1 MANFKFLETE
11 YQLKKLKPKYNN
23 FWYAGKLKGY
33 WCLISVNFYEKK
45 CSITIGAHKEDT
57 HKSLIE
63 ILKDEPNLKK
73 AKITTEDATVTISY
87 KIPFFT
93 SSNRK
98 KFDEII
104 ETVISNLKRNDFST
118 GGFLDGTNDSTLS
131 IVEVGQKYFYLTDS
145 EYKKKSE
152 DLELKREEI
161 KVTDKEV
168 EEHILEEAKKNA
180 RIEEVSKKSKKGH
193 ILNIDF
199 EGFTKNEKEELVA
212 FAGGKGEGYDLKLGS
227 NTFIP
232 GFEDQLI
239 GTKKDEEKEI
249 NVKFPKEYH
258 AKELAGKDAIFKV
271 KINTVKEEIVPK
283 IDEELAKDLGY
294 ETLEELQKETKEN
307 LELEKETKQ
316 KRELEV
322 QAGDKV
328 LESSK
333 VEVSHEEIH
342 HTFHQMMEGFAR
354 QGISMEMFAQMLGK
368 TPEEL
373 HDEYEKEIE
382 KNTKLQYI
390 LVEIANKE
398 KLVVEDKEIDA
409 ELERKSAEFSDKPS
423 VEQLR
428 KYEPL
433 VREVTRN
440 IQVKKA
446 MEFILANAKYTK

>member
-1 MANFKFLETE
+1 MYKIVKSENENELKLELTVTAEDFKAAVKKIYNENKRHFKLHGFRAGKVPFEYVIKYYGVEVFYEDASREVIINDLEKFMDDE
-11 YQLKKLKPKYNN
+11 KSKNVLPLEPRVDVKEVDYEKGLKAEVIYQLEPKVEL
-23 FWYAGKLKGY
+23 GKYKG
-33 WCLISVNFYEKK
+33 I
-45 CSITIGAHKEDT
+45 
-57 HKSLIE
+57 
-63 ILKDEPNLKK
+63 
-73 AKITTEDATVTISY
+73 
-87 KIPFFT
+87 
-93 SSNRK
+93 
-98 KFDEII
+98 
-104 ETVISNLKRNDFST
+104 
-118 GGFLDGTNDSTLS
+118 
-131 IVEVGQKYFYLTDS
+131 
-145 EYKKKSE
+145 
-152 DLELKREEI
+152 ELKREEI

-180 RIEEVSKKSKKGH
+180 RIEEVSKKSKNGH

-212 FAGGKGEGYDLKLGS
+212 FPGGKGEGYDLKLGS

-232 GFEDQLI
+232 GFEEQLV

-249 NVKFPKEYH
+249 SVKFPEEYH

-271 KINTVKEEIVPK
+271 KVNTVKEEIVPK

-398 KLVVEDKEIDA
+398 KLAVEDKEIDA

-446 MEFILANAKYTK
+446 MEFILANAKYKK

>member
-1 MANFKFLETE
+1 MYKIVKSENENELKLELTVTAEDFKAAIKKIYNENKRHFKLHGFRAGKVPFEYVIKYYGVEVFYEDASREVIINDLEKFMDDE
-11 YQLKKLKPKYNN
+11 KSKNVLPLEPRVDVKEVDYEKGLKVEVIYQLEPKVEL
-23 FWYAGKLKGY
+23 GKYKG
-33 WCLISVNFYEKK
+33 I
-45 CSITIGAHKEDT
+45 
-57 HKSLIE
+57 
-63 ILKDEPNLKK
+63 
-73 AKITTEDATVTISY
+73 
-87 KIPFFT
+87 
-93 SSNRK
+93 
-98 KFDEII
+98 
-104 ETVISNLKRNDFST
+104 
-118 GGFLDGTNDSTLS
+118 
-131 IVEVGQKYFYLTDS
+131 
-145 EYKKKSE
+145 
-152 DLELKREEI
+152 ELKREEI

-249 NVKFPKEYH
+249 NVKFPEEYH

-398 KLVVEDKEIDA
+398 KLAVEDKEIDA

-428 KYEPL
+428 KYETL
-433 VREVTRN
+433 VREVTIN
-440 IQVKKA
+440 IKVKKA

>member
-1 MANFKFLETE
+1 MYKIVKSENENELKLELTVTAEDFKAAVKKIYNENKRHFKLHGFRAGKVPFEYVIKYYGVEVFYEDASREVIINDLEKFMDDE
-11 YQLKKLKPKYNN
+11 KSKNVLPLEPRVDVKEVDYEKGLKAEVIYQLEPKVEL
-23 FWYAGKLKGY
+23 GKYKG
-33 WCLISVNFYEKK
+33 I
-45 CSITIGAHKEDT
+45 
-57 HKSLIE
+57 
-63 ILKDEPNLKK
+63 
-73 AKITTEDATVTISY
+73 
-87 KIPFFT
+87 
-93 SSNRK
+93 
-98 KFDEII
+98 
-104 ETVISNLKRNDFST
+104 
-118 GGFLDGTNDSTLS
+118 
-131 IVEVGQKYFYLTDS
+131 
-145 EYKKKSE
+145 
-152 DLELKREEI
+152 ELKREEI

-249 NVKFPKEYH
+249 NVKFPEEYH
-258 AKELAGKDAIFKV
+258 AKELAGKEAIFKV
-271 KINTVKEEIVPK
+271 KVNSVKEEIVPK
-283 IDEELAKDLGY
+283 IDDELAKDLGY

-398 KLVVEDKEIDA
+398 KLAVEDKEIDA

-446 MEFILANAKYTK
+446 MEFILANAKYKK

>member
-1 MANFKFLETE
+1 MYKIVKSENENELKLELTVTAEDFKAAVKKIYNENKRHFKLHGFRAGKVPFEYVIKYYGVEVFYEDASREVIINDLEKFMDDE
-11 YQLKKLKPKYNN
+11 KSKNVLPLEPRVDVKEVDYEKGLKAEVIYQLEPKVEL
-23 FWYAGKLKGY
+23 GKYKG
-33 WCLISVNFYEKK
+33 I
-45 CSITIGAHKEDT
+45 
-57 HKSLIE
+57 
-63 ILKDEPNLKK
+63 
-73 AKITTEDATVTISY
+73 
-87 KIPFFT
+87 
-93 SSNRK
+93 
-98 KFDEII
+98 
-104 ETVISNLKRNDFST
+104 
-118 GGFLDGTNDSTLS
+118 
-131 IVEVGQKYFYLTDS
+131 
-145 EYKKKSE
+145 
-152 DLELKREEI
+152 ELKREEI

-168 EEHILEEAKKNA
+168 EEYILEEAKKNA

-249 NVKFPKEYH
+249 NVKFPEEYH

-398 KLVVEDKEIDA
+398 KLAVEDKEIDA

>member
-1 MANFKFLETE
+1 MYKIVKSENENELKLELTVTAEDFKAAVKKIYNENKRHFKLHGFRAGKVPFEYVIKYYGVEVFYEDASREVIINDLEKFMDDE
-11 YQLKKLKPKYNN
+11 KSKNVLPLEPRVDVKEVDYEKGLKAEVIYQLEPKVEL
-23 FWYAGKLKGY
+23 GKYKG
-33 WCLISVNFYEKK
+33 I
-45 CSITIGAHKEDT
+45 
-57 HKSLIE
+57 
-63 ILKDEPNLKK
+63 
-73 AKITTEDATVTISY
+73 
-87 KIPFFT
+87 
-93 SSNRK
+93 
-98 KFDEII
+98 
-104 ETVISNLKRNDFST
+104 
-118 GGFLDGTNDSTLS
+118 
-131 IVEVGQKYFYLTDS
+131 
-145 EYKKKSE
+145 
-152 DLELKREEI
+152 ELKREEI

-199 EGFTKNEKEELVA
+199 EGFTKNEREELVA

-249 NVKFPKEYH
+249 NVKFPEEYH

-398 KLVVEDKEIDA
+398 KLAVEDKEIDA

-446 MEFILANAKYTK
+446 MEFILTNAKYTK

>member
-1 MANFKFLETE
+1 MYKIVKSEKENELKLDLTVTAEEFKAAVKKIYNENKRHFKLHGFRAGKVPFEYVIKYYGVEVFYEDASREVIVNELEKFMDDE
-11 YQLKKLKPKYNN
+11 KSKNILPLEPKVDVKEVDYEKGLKAEVVYQLEPKVEL
-23 FWYAGKLKGY
+23 GKYKG
-33 WCLISVNFYEKK
+33 I
-45 CSITIGAHKEDT
+45 
-57 HKSLIE
+57 
-63 ILKDEPNLKK
+63 
-73 AKITTEDATVTISY
+73 
-87 KIPFFT
+87 
-93 SSNRK
+93 
-98 KFDEII
+98 
-104 ETVISNLKRNDFST
+104 
-118 GGFLDGTNDSTLS
+118 
-131 IVEVGQKYFYLTDS
+131 
-145 EYKKKSE
+145 
-152 DLELKREEI
+152 ELKREEI

-168 EEHILEEAKKNA
+168 EEHILSEAKKNA
-180 RIEEVSKKSKKGH
+180 RIEEVSKKSKNGH
-193 ILNIDF
+193 IVNIDF

-212 FAGGKGEGYDLKLGS
+212 FPGGKGEGYDLKLGS

-232 GFEDQLI
+232 GFEEQLV

-249 NVKFPKEYH
+249 SVKFPEEYH

-322 QAGDKV
+322 QAGNKV

-398 KLVVEDKEIDA
+398 KLAVEDKEIDA

-446 MEFILANAKYTK
+446 MEFILANAKYKK

>member
-1 MANFKFLETE
+1 MYKIVKSENENELKLELTVTAEDFKAAVKKIYNENKRHFKLHGFRAGKVPFEYVIKYYVVEVFYEDASREVIINDLEKFMDDE
-11 YQLKKLKPKYNN
+11 KSKNVLPLEPRVDVKEVDYEKGLKAEVIYQLEPKVEL
-23 FWYAGKLKGY
+23 GKYKG
-33 WCLISVNFYEKK
+33 I
-45 CSITIGAHKEDT
+45 
-57 HKSLIE
+57 
-63 ILKDEPNLKK
+63 
-73 AKITTEDATVTISY
+73 
-87 KIPFFT
+87 
-93 SSNRK
+93 
-98 KFDEII
+98 
-104 ETVISNLKRNDFST
+104 
-118 GGFLDGTNDSTLS
+118 
-131 IVEVGQKYFYLTDS
+131 
-145 EYKKKSE
+145 
-152 DLELKREEI
+152 ELKREEI

-249 NVKFPKEYH
+249 NVKFPEEYH

-398 KLVVEDKEIDA
+398 KLAVEDKEIDA

-446 MEFILANAKYTK
+446 MEFILTNAKYTK

>member
-1 MANFKFLETE
+1 MYKIVKSENENELKLELTVTAEDFKAAVKKIYNENKRHFKLHGFRAGKVPFEYVIKYYGVEVFYEDASREVIINDLEKFMDDE
-11 YQLKKLKPKYNN
+11 KSKNVLPLEPRVDVKEVDYEKGLKAEVIYQLEPKVEL
-23 FWYAGKLKGY
+23 GKYKG
-33 WCLISVNFYEKK
+33 I
-45 CSITIGAHKEDT
+45 
-57 HKSLIE
+57 
-63 ILKDEPNLKK
+63 
-73 AKITTEDATVTISY
+73 
-87 KIPFFT
+87 
-93 SSNRK
+93 
-98 KFDEII
+98 
-104 ETVISNLKRNDFST
+104 
-118 GGFLDGTNDSTLS
+118 
-131 IVEVGQKYFYLTDS
+131 
-145 EYKKKSE
+145 
-152 DLELKREEI
+152 ELKREEI

-180 RIEEVSKKSKKGH
+180 RIEEVSKKSKNGH

-212 FAGGKGEGYDLKLGS
+212 FPGGKGEGYDLKLGS

-249 NVKFPKEYH
+249 SVKFPEEYH

-354 QGISMEMFAQMLGK
+354 QGISMKMFAQMLGK

-398 KLVVEDKEIDA
+398 KLDVEDKEIDA
-409 ELERKSAEFSDKPS
+409 ELERKSAEFADKPS

>member
-1 MANFKFLETE
+1 MYKIVKSENENELKLELTVTAEDFKAAVKKIYNENKRHFKLHGFRAGKVPFEYVIKYYGVEVFYEDASREVIINDLEKFMDDE
-11 YQLKKLKPKYNN
+11 KSKNVLPLEPRVDVKEVDYEKGLKAEVIYQLEPKVEL
-23 FWYAGKLKGY
+23 GKYKG
-33 WCLISVNFYEKK
+33 I
-45 CSITIGAHKEDT
+45 
-57 HKSLIE
+57 
-63 ILKDEPNLKK
+63 
-73 AKITTEDATVTISY
+73 
-87 KIPFFT
+87 
-93 SSNRK
+93 
-98 KFDEII
+98 
-104 ETVISNLKRNDFST
+104 
-118 GGFLDGTNDSTLS
+118 
-131 IVEVGQKYFYLTDS
+131 
-145 EYKKKSE
+145 
-152 DLELKREEI
+152 ELKREEI

-249 NVKFPKEYH
+249 NVKFPEEYH

-322 QAGDKV
+322 QACDKV

-398 KLVVEDKEIDA
+398 KLAVEDKEIDA

>member
-1 MANFKFLETE
+1 MYKIVKSENENELKLELTVTAEDFKAAVKKIYNENKRHFKLHGFRAGKVPFEYVIKYYGVEVFYEDASREVIINDLEKFMDDE
-11 YQLKKLKPKYNN
+11 KSKNVLPLEPRVDVKEVDYEKGLKAEVIYQLEPKVEL
-23 FWYAGKLKGY
+23 GKYKG
-33 WCLISVNFYEKK
+33 I
-45 CSITIGAHKEDT
+45 
-57 HKSLIE
+57 
-63 ILKDEPNLKK
+63 
-73 AKITTEDATVTISY
+73 
-87 KIPFFT
+87 
-93 SSNRK
+93 
-98 KFDEII
+98 
-104 ETVISNLKRNDFST
+104 
-118 GGFLDGTNDSTLS
+118 
-131 IVEVGQKYFYLTDS
+131 
-145 EYKKKSE
+145 
-152 DLELKREEI
+152 ELKREEI

-249 NVKFPKEYH
+249 SVKFPEEYH

-271 KINTVKEEIVPK
+271 KVNTVKEEIVPK

-354 QGISMEMFAQMLGK
+354 QGISMKMFAQMLGK

-398 KLVVEDKEIDA
+398 KLDVEDKEIDA
-409 ELERKSAEFSDKPS
+409 ELERKSAEFADKPS

>member
-1 MANFKFLETE
+1 MYKIVKSENENELKLELTVTAEDFKAAVKKIYNENKRHFKLHGFRAGKVPFEYVIKYYGVEVFYEDASREVIINDLEKFMDDE
-11 YQLKKLKPKYNN
+11 KSKNVLPLEPRVDVKEVDYEKGLKAEVIYQLEPKVEL
-23 FWYAGKLKGY
+23 GKYKG
-33 WCLISVNFYEKK
+33 I
-45 CSITIGAHKEDT
+45 
-57 HKSLIE
+57 
-63 ILKDEPNLKK
+63 
-73 AKITTEDATVTISY
+73 
-87 KIPFFT
+87 
-93 SSNRK
+93 
-98 KFDEII
+98 
-104 ETVISNLKRNDFST
+104 
-118 GGFLDGTNDSTLS
+118 
-131 IVEVGQKYFYLTDS
+131 
-145 EYKKKSE
+145 
-152 DLELKREEI
+152 ELKREEI

-249 NVKFPKEYH
+249 NVKFPEEYH

-390 LVEIANKE
+390 LVDIANKE
-398 KLVVEDKEIDA
+398 KLAVEDKEIDA

-446 MEFILANAKYTK
+446 MEFILTNAKYTK

>member
-1 MANFKFLETE
+1 MYKIVKSEKENELKLDLTVTAEEFKAAVKKIYNENKRHFKLHGFRAGKVPFEYVIKYYGVEVFYEDASREVIVNELEKFMDDE
-11 YQLKKLKPKYNN
+11 KSKNILPLEPKVDVKEVDYEKGLKAEVVYQLEPKVEL
-23 FWYAGKLKGY
+23 GKYKG
-33 WCLISVNFYEKK
+33 I
-45 CSITIGAHKEDT
+45 
-57 HKSLIE
+57 
-63 ILKDEPNLKK
+63 
-73 AKITTEDATVTISY
+73 
-87 KIPFFT
+87 
-93 SSNRK
+93 
-98 KFDEII
+98 
-104 ETVISNLKRNDFST
+104 
-118 GGFLDGTNDSTLS
+118 
-131 IVEVGQKYFYLTDS
+131 
-145 EYKKKSE
+145 
-152 DLELKREEI
+152 ELKREEI

-168 EEHILEEAKKNA
+168 EEHILSEAKKNA
-180 RIEEVSKKSKKGH
+180 RIEEVSKKSKNGH
-193 ILNIDF
+193 IVNIDF

-212 FAGGKGEGYDLKLGS
+212 FPGGKGEGYDLKLGS

-232 GFEDQLI
+232 GFEEQLV

-249 NVKFPKEYH
+249 SVKFPEEYH

-271 KINTVKEEIVPK
+271 KVNTVKEEIVPK

-398 KLVVEDKEIDA
+398 KLAVEDKEIDA

-446 MEFILANAKYTK
+446 MEFILTNAKYTK

>member
-1 MANFKFLETE
+1 MYKIVKSENENELKLELTVTAEDFKAAVKKIYNENKRHFKLHGFRAGKVPFEYVIKYYGVEVFYEDASREVIINDLEKFMDDE
-11 YQLKKLKPKYNN
+11 KSKNVLPLEPRVDVKEVDYEKGLKAEVIYQLEPKVEL
-23 FWYAGKLKGY
+23 GKYKG
-33 WCLISVNFYEKK
+33 I
-45 CSITIGAHKEDT
+45 
-57 HKSLIE
+57 
-63 ILKDEPNLKK
+63 
-73 AKITTEDATVTISY
+73 
-87 KIPFFT
+87 
-93 SSNRK
+93 
-98 KFDEII
+98 
-104 ETVISNLKRNDFST
+104 
-118 GGFLDGTNDSTLS
+118 
-131 IVEVGQKYFYLTDS
+131 
-145 EYKKKSE
+145 
-152 DLELKREEI
+152 ELKREEI

-232 GFEDQLI
+232 GFEEQLV

-249 NVKFPKEYH
+249 SVKFPEEYH

-271 KINTVKEEIVPK
+271 KVNTVKEEIVPK

-294 ETLEELQKETKEN
+294 ETLEELQKETKQN

-322 QAGDKV
+322 QAGNKV

-373 HDEYEKEIE
+373 HNEYEKEIE

-398 KLVVEDKEIDA
+398 KLAVEDKEIDA

-446 MEFILANAKYTK
+446 MEFILANAKYKK

>member
-1 MANFKFLETE
+1 MYKIVKSENENELKLELTVTAEDFKAAVKKIYNENKRHFKLHGFRAGKVPFEYVIKYYGVEVFYEDASREVIINDLEKFMDDE
-11 YQLKKLKPKYNN
+11 KSKNVLPLEPRVDVKEVDYEKGLKAEVIYQLEPKVEL
-23 FWYAGKLKGY
+23 GKYKG
-33 WCLISVNFYEKK
+33 I
-45 CSITIGAHKEDT
+45 
-57 HKSLIE
+57 
-63 ILKDEPNLKK
+63 
-73 AKITTEDATVTISY
+73 
-87 KIPFFT
+87 
-93 SSNRK
+93 
-98 KFDEII
+98 
-104 ETVISNLKRNDFST
+104 
-118 GGFLDGTNDSTLS
+118 
-131 IVEVGQKYFYLTDS
+131 
-145 EYKKKSE
+145 
-152 DLELKREEI
+152 ELKREEI

-249 NVKFPKEYH
+249 NVKFPEEYH

-342 HTFHQMMEGFAR
+342 HTFHQMIEGFAR

-398 KLVVEDKEIDA
+398 KLAVEDKEIDA

>member
-1 MANFKFLETE
+1 MYKILKSENENELKLELNVTTEEFKTAV
-11 YQLKKLKPKYNN
+11 KKIYNEN
-23 FWYAGKLKGY
+23 KRHFKLHGFRAGKVPFEYVIKYYG
-33 WCLISVNFYEKK
+33 VEVFYEDASREVIVNELEKFMENEK
-45 CSITIGAHKEDT
+45 PNN
-57 HKSLIE
+57 
-63 ILKDEPNLKK
+63 ILPLEPKVELGK
-73 AKITTEDATVTISY
+73 Y
-87 KIPFFT
+87 KGI
-93 SSNRK
+93 
-98 KFDEII
+98 
-104 ETVISNLKRNDFST
+104 
-118 GGFLDGTNDSTLS
+118 
-131 IVEVGQKYFYLTDS
+131 
-145 EYKKKSE
+145 
-152 DLELKREEI
+152 ELKREEI

-212 FAGGKGEGYDLKLGS
+212 FPGGKGEGYDLKLGS

-232 GFEDQLI
+232 GFEDQLV

-249 NVKFPKEYH
+249 SVKFPEEYH

-271 KINTVKEEIVPK
+271 KVNTVKEEIVPK

-382 KNTKLQYI
+382 KNTKVQYI

-398 KLVVEDKEIDA
+398 KLDVEDKEIDA
-409 ELERKSAEFSDKPS
+409 ELERKSAEFADKPS

>member
-1 MANFKFLETE
+1 M
-11 YQLKKLKPKYNN
+11 
-23 FWYAGKLKGY
+23 
-33 WCLISVNFYEKK
+33 
-45 CSITIGAHKEDT
+45 
-57 HKSLIE
+57 
-63 ILKDEPNLKK
+63 
-73 AKITTEDATVTISY
+73 Y
-87 KIPFFT
+87 KI
-93 SSNRK
+93 
-98 KFDEII
+98 
-104 ETVISNLKRNDFST
+104 V
-118 GGFLDGTNDSTLS
+118 
-131 IVEVGQKYFYLTDS
+131 
-145 EYKKKSE
+145 KSE
-152 DLELKREEI
+152 DENELKLELTVTAEDFKAAVKKIYNENKRHFKLHGFRAGKVPFEYVIKYYGVEVFYEDASREVIINDLEKFMNDEKSKNVLPLEPRVDVKEVDYEKGLKAEVIYQLEPKVELGKYKGIELKREEI

-249 NVKFPKEYH
+249 NVKFPEEYH

-398 KLVVEDKEIDA
+398 KLAVEDKEIDA

-446 MEFILANAKYTK
+446 MEFILTNAKYTK

>member
-1 MANFKFLETE
+1 MYKIVKSEKENELKLDLTVTAEEFKAAVKKIYNENKRHFKLHGFRAGKVPFEYVIKYYGVEVFYEDASREVIVNELEKFMDDE
-11 YQLKKLKPKYNN
+11 KSKNILPLEPKVDVKEVDYEKGLKAEVVYQLEPKVEL
-23 FWYAGKLKGY
+23 GKYKG
-33 WCLISVNFYEKK
+33 I
-45 CSITIGAHKEDT
+45 
-57 HKSLIE
+57 
-63 ILKDEPNLKK
+63 
-73 AKITTEDATVTISY
+73 
-87 KIPFFT
+87 
-93 SSNRK
+93 
-98 KFDEII
+98 
-104 ETVISNLKRNDFST
+104 
-118 GGFLDGTNDSTLS
+118 
-131 IVEVGQKYFYLTDS
+131 
-145 EYKKKSE
+145 
-152 DLELKREEI
+152 ELKREEI

-168 EEHILEEAKKNA
+168 EEHILSEAKKNA
-180 RIEEVSKKSKKGH
+180 RIEEVSKKSKNGH
-193 ILNIDF
+193 IVNIDF

-212 FAGGKGEGYDLKLGS
+212 FPGGKGEGYDLKLGS

-232 GFEDQLI
+232 GFEEQLV

-249 NVKFPKEYH
+249 SVKFPEEYH

-271 KINTVKEEIVPK
+271 KVNTVKEEIVPK

-354 QGISMEMFAQMLGK
+354 QGISMKMFAQMLGK

-398 KLVVEDKEIDA
+398 KLDVEDKEIDA
-409 ELERKSAEFSDKPS
+409 ELERKSAEFADKPS

>member
-1 MANFKFLETE
+1 MYKIVKSENENELKLELTVTAEDFKAAVKKIYNENKRHFKLHGFRAGKVPFEYVIKYYGVEVFYEDASREVIINDLEKFMDDE
-11 YQLKKLKPKYNN
+11 KSKNVLPLEPRVDVKEVDYEKGLKAEVIYQLEPKVEL
-23 FWYAGKLKGY
+23 GKYKG
-33 WCLISVNFYEKK
+33 I
-45 CSITIGAHKEDT
+45 
-57 HKSLIE
+57 
-63 ILKDEPNLKK
+63 
-73 AKITTEDATVTISY
+73 
-87 KIPFFT
+87 
-93 SSNRK
+93 
-98 KFDEII
+98 
-104 ETVISNLKRNDFST
+104 
-118 GGFLDGTNDSTLS
+118 
-131 IVEVGQKYFYLTDS
+131 
-145 EYKKKSE
+145 
-152 DLELKREEI
+152 ELKREEI

-180 RIEEVSKKSKKGH
+180 RIEEVSKKSKNGH

-212 FAGGKGEGYDLKLGS
+212 FPGGKGEGYDLKLGS

-232 GFEDQLI
+232 GFEEQLV

-249 NVKFPKEYH
+249 SVKFPEEYH

-271 KINTVKEEIVPK
+271 KVNTVKEEIVPK

-354 QGISMEMFAQMLGK
+354 QGISMKMFAQMLGK

-398 KLVVEDKEIDA
+398 KLDVEDKEIDA
-409 ELERKSAEFSDKPS
+409 ELERKSAEFADKPS

>member
-1 MANFKFLETE
+1 MYKIVKSENENELKLELTVTAEDFKAAVKKIYNENKRHFKLHGFRAGKVPFEYVIKYYGVEVFYEDASREVIINDLEKFMDDE
-11 YQLKKLKPKYNN
+11 KSKNVLPLEPRVDVKEVDYEKGLKAEVIYQLEPKVEL
-23 FWYAGKLKGY
+23 GKYKG
-33 WCLISVNFYEKK
+33 I
-45 CSITIGAHKEDT
+45 
-57 HKSLIE
+57 
-63 ILKDEPNLKK
+63 
-73 AKITTEDATVTISY
+73 
-87 KIPFFT
+87 
-93 SSNRK
+93 
-98 KFDEII
+98 
-104 ETVISNLKRNDFST
+104 
-118 GGFLDGTNDSTLS
+118 
-131 IVEVGQKYFYLTDS
+131 
-145 EYKKKSE
+145 
-152 DLELKREEI
+152 ELKREEI

-398 KLVVEDKEIDA
+398 KLAVEDKEIDA

>member
-1 MANFKFLETE
+1 MYKIVKSENENELKLELTVTAEDFKAAVKKIYNENKRHFKLHGFRAGKVPFEYVIKYYGVEVFYEDASREVIINDLEKFMDDE
-11 YQLKKLKPKYNN
+11 KSKNVLPLEPRVDVKEVDYEKGLKAEVIYQLEPKVEL
-23 FWYAGKLKGY
+23 GKYKG
-33 WCLISVNFYEKK
+33 I
-45 CSITIGAHKEDT
+45 
-57 HKSLIE
+57 
-63 ILKDEPNLKK
+63 
-73 AKITTEDATVTISY
+73 
-87 KIPFFT
+87 
-93 SSNRK
+93 
-98 KFDEII
+98 
-104 ETVISNLKRNDFST
+104 
-118 GGFLDGTNDSTLS
+118 
-131 IVEVGQKYFYLTDS
+131 
-145 EYKKKSE
+145 
-152 DLELKREEI
+152 ELKREEI

-212 FAGGKGEGYDLKLGS
+212 FAGGKDLGYDLKLGS

-249 NVKFPKEYH
+249 NVKFPEEYH

-294 ETLEELQKETKEN
+294 ETLEELQKETKQN

-322 QAGDKV
+322 QAGNKV

-398 KLVVEDKEIDA
+398 KLAVEDKEIDA

-446 MEFILANAKYTK
+446 MEFILTNAKYTK

>member
-1 MANFKFLETE
+1 MYKIVKSENENELKLELTVTAEDFKAAVKKIYNENKRHFKSHGFRAGKVPFEYVIKYYGVEVFYEDASREVIINDLEKFMDDE
-11 YQLKKLKPKYNN
+11 KSKNVLPLEPRVDVKEVDYEKGLKAEVIYQLEPKVEL
-23 FWYAGKLKGY
+23 GKYKG
-33 WCLISVNFYEKK
+33 I
-45 CSITIGAHKEDT
+45 
-57 HKSLIE
+57 
-63 ILKDEPNLKK
+63 
-73 AKITTEDATVTISY
+73 
-87 KIPFFT
+87 
-93 SSNRK
+93 
-98 KFDEII
+98 
-104 ETVISNLKRNDFST
+104 
-118 GGFLDGTNDSTLS
+118 
-131 IVEVGQKYFYLTDS
+131 
-145 EYKKKSE
+145 
-152 DLELKREEI
+152 ELKREEI

-249 NVKFPKEYH
+249 NVKFPEEYH

-382 KNTKLQYI
+382 KKTKLQYI

-398 KLVVEDKEIDA
+398 KLAVEDKEIDA

-446 MEFILANAKYTK
+446 MEFILTNAKYTK

>member
-1 MANFKFLETE
+1 M
-11 YQLKKLKPKYNN
+11 
-23 FWYAGKLKGY
+23 
-33 WCLISVNFYEKK
+33 
-45 CSITIGAHKEDT
+45 
-57 HKSLIE
+57 
-63 ILKDEPNLKK
+63 
-73 AKITTEDATVTISY
+73 Y
-87 KIPFFT
+87 KI
-93 SSNRK
+93 
-98 KFDEII
+98 
-104 ETVISNLKRNDFST
+104 V
-118 GGFLDGTNDSTLS
+118 
-131 IVEVGQKYFYLTDS
+131 
-145 EYKKKSE
+145 KSE
-152 DLELKREEI
+152 DENELKLELTVTAEDFKAAVKKIYNENKRHFKLHGFRAGKVPFEYVIKYYGVEVFYEDASREVIINDLEKFMDDEKSKNVLPLEPRVDVKEVDYEKGLKAEVIYQLEPKVELGKYKGIELKIEEI

-249 NVKFPKEYH
+249 NVKFPEEYH

-398 KLVVEDKEIDA
+398 KLAVEDKEIDA

>member
-1 MANFKFLETE
+1 MYKIVKSENENELKLELTVTAEDFKAAVKKIYNENKSHFKLHGFRAGKVPFEYVIKYYGVEVFYEDASREVIINDLEKFMDDE
-11 YQLKKLKPKYNN
+11 KSKNVLPLEPRVDVKEVDYEKGLKAEVIYQLEPKVEL
-23 FWYAGKLKGY
+23 GKYKG
-33 WCLISVNFYEKK
+33 I
-45 CSITIGAHKEDT
+45 
-57 HKSLIE
+57 
-63 ILKDEPNLKK
+63 
-73 AKITTEDATVTISY
+73 
-87 KIPFFT
+87 
-93 SSNRK
+93 
-98 KFDEII
+98 
-104 ETVISNLKRNDFST
+104 
-118 GGFLDGTNDSTLS
+118 
-131 IVEVGQKYFYLTDS
+131 
-145 EYKKKSE
+145 
-152 DLELKREEI
+152 ELKREEI

-199 EGFTKNEKEELVA
+199 EGFTKNEREELVA

-249 NVKFPKEYH
+249 NVKFPEEYH

-398 KLVVEDKEIDA
+398 KLAVEDKEIDA

>member
-1 MANFKFLETE
+1 MYKIVKSENENELKLELTVTAEDFKAAVKKIYNENKRHFKLHGFRAGKVPFEYVIKYYGVEVFYEDASREVIINDLEKFMDDE
-11 YQLKKLKPKYNN
+11 KSKNVLPLEPRVDVKEVDYEKGLKAEVIYQLEPKVEL
-23 FWYAGKLKGY
+23 GKYKG
-33 WCLISVNFYEKK
+33 I
-45 CSITIGAHKEDT
+45 
-57 HKSLIE
+57 
-63 ILKDEPNLKK
+63 
-73 AKITTEDATVTISY
+73 
-87 KIPFFT
+87 
-93 SSNRK
+93 
-98 KFDEII
+98 
-104 ETVISNLKRNDFST
+104 
-118 GGFLDGTNDSTLS
+118 
-131 IVEVGQKYFYLTDS
+131 
-145 EYKKKSE
+145 
-152 DLELKREEI
+152 ELKREEI

-249 NVKFPKEYH
+249 NVKFPEEYH

-398 KLVVEDKEIDA
+398 KLAVEDKEIDA

-423 VEQLR
+423 VKQLR

-446 MEFILANAKYTK
+446 MEFILTNAKYTK

>member
-1 MANFKFLETE
+1 MYKIVKSENENELKLELTVTAEDFKAAVKKIYNENKRHFKLHGFRAGKVPFEYVIKYYGVEVFYEDASREVIINDLEKFMDDE
-11 YQLKKLKPKYNN
+11 KSKNVLPLEPRVDVKEVDYEKGLKAEVIYQLEPKVEL
-23 FWYAGKLKGY
+23 GKYKG
-33 WCLISVNFYEKK
+33 I
-45 CSITIGAHKEDT
+45 
-57 HKSLIE
+57 
-63 ILKDEPNLKK
+63 
-73 AKITTEDATVTISY
+73 
-87 KIPFFT
+87 
-93 SSNRK
+93 
-98 KFDEII
+98 
-104 ETVISNLKRNDFST
+104 
-118 GGFLDGTNDSTLS
+118 
-131 IVEVGQKYFYLTDS
+131 
-145 EYKKKSE
+145 
-152 DLELKREEI
+152 ELKREEI

-168 EEHILEEAKKNA
+168 EEHVLEEAKKNA

-249 NVKFPKEYH
+249 NVKFPEEYH

-342 HTFHQMMEGFAR
+342 HTFHQMIEGFAR

-398 KLVVEDKEIDA
+398 KLAVEDKEIDA

>member
-1 MANFKFLETE
+1 MYKIVKSENENELKLELTVTAEDFKAAVKKIYNENKRHFKLHGFRAGKVPFEYVIKYYGVEVFYEDASREVIINDLEKFMDDE
-11 YQLKKLKPKYNN
+11 KSKNVLPLEPRVDVKEVDYEKGLKAEVIYQLEPKVEL
-23 FWYAGKLKGY
+23 GKYKG
-33 WCLISVNFYEKK
+33 I
-45 CSITIGAHKEDT
+45 
-57 HKSLIE
+57 
-63 ILKDEPNLKK
+63 
-73 AKITTEDATVTISY
+73 
-87 KIPFFT
+87 
-93 SSNRK
+93 
-98 KFDEII
+98 
-104 ETVISNLKRNDFST
+104 
-118 GGFLDGTNDSTLS
+118 
-131 IVEVGQKYFYLTDS
+131 
-145 EYKKKSE
+145 
-152 DLELKREEI
+152 ELKREEI

-180 RIEEVSKKSKKGH
+180 RIEEVSKKSKNGH

-249 NVKFPKEYH
+249 NVKFPEEYH

-322 QAGDKV
+322 QAGNKV

-398 KLVVEDKEIDA
+398 KLAVEDKEIDA

>member
-1 MANFKFLETE
+1 MYKIVKSENENELKLELTVTAEDFKAAVKKIYNENKRHFKLHGFRAGKVPFEYVIKYYGVEVFYEDASREVIINDLEKFMDDE
-11 YQLKKLKPKYNN
+11 KSKNVLPLEPRVDVKEVDYEKGLKAEVIYQLEPKVEL
-23 FWYAGKLKGY
+23 GKYKG
-33 WCLISVNFYEKK
+33 I
-45 CSITIGAHKEDT
+45 
-57 HKSLIE
+57 
-63 ILKDEPNLKK
+63 
-73 AKITTEDATVTISY
+73 
-87 KIPFFT
+87 
-93 SSNRK
+93 
-98 KFDEII
+98 
-104 ETVISNLKRNDFST
+104 
-118 GGFLDGTNDSTLS
+118 
-131 IVEVGQKYFYLTDS
+131 
-145 EYKKKSE
+145 
-152 DLELKREEI
+152 ELKREEI

-180 RIEEVSKKSKKGH
+180 RIEEVSKKSKNGH

-212 FAGGKGEGYDLKLGS
+212 FAGGKGDGYDLKLGS

-249 NVKFPKEYH
+249 NVKFPEEYH

-342 HTFHQMMEGFAR
+342 HIFHQMMEGFAR

-398 KLVVEDKEIDA
+398 KLAVEDKEIDT

>member
-1 MANFKFLETE
+1 MYKIVKSENENELKLELTVTAEDFKAAVKKIYNENKRHFKLHGFRAGKVPFEYVIKYYGVEVFYEDASREVIVNELEKFIE
-11 YQLKKLKPKYNN
+11 NEKPNNILPLEPKVDVKEVDYEKGLKAEVVYQLEPKVEL
-23 FWYAGKLKGY
+23 GKYKG
-33 WCLISVNFYEKK
+33 I
-45 CSITIGAHKEDT
+45 
-57 HKSLIE
+57 
-63 ILKDEPNLKK
+63 
-73 AKITTEDATVTISY
+73 
-87 KIPFFT
+87 
-93 SSNRK
+93 
-98 KFDEII
+98 
-104 ETVISNLKRNDFST
+104 
-118 GGFLDGTNDSTLS
+118 
-131 IVEVGQKYFYLTDS
+131 
-145 EYKKKSE
+145 
-152 DLELKREEI
+152 ELKREEI

-249 NVKFPKEYH
+249 NVKFPEEYH

-398 KLVVEDKEIDA
+398 KLAVEDKEIDA

>member
-1 MANFKFLETE
+1 MYKIVKSENENELKLELTVTAEDFKAAVKKIYNENKRHFKLHGFRAGKVPFEYVIKYYGVEVFYEDASREVIINDLEKFMDDE
-11 YQLKKLKPKYNN
+11 KSKNVLPLEPRVDVKEVDYEKGLKAEVIYQLEPKVEL
-23 FWYAGKLKGY
+23 GKYKG
-33 WCLISVNFYEKK
+33 I
-45 CSITIGAHKEDT
+45 
-57 HKSLIE
+57 
-63 ILKDEPNLKK
+63 
-73 AKITTEDATVTISY
+73 
-87 KIPFFT
+87 
-93 SSNRK
+93 
-98 KFDEII
+98 
-104 ETVISNLKRNDFST
+104 
-118 GGFLDGTNDSTLS
+118 
-131 IVEVGQKYFYLTDS
+131 
-145 EYKKKSE
+145 
-152 DLELKREEI
+152 ELKREEI

-249 NVKFPKEYH
+249 NVKFPEEYH

-294 ETLEELQKETKEN
+294 ETLEELQKETKQN

-322 QAGDKV
+322 QAGNKV

-398 KLVVEDKEIDA
+398 KLAVEDKEIDA

-446 MEFILANAKYTK
+446 MEFILANAKYKK

>member
-1 MANFKFLETE
+1 MYKIVKSENENELKLELTVTAEDFKAAVKKIYNENKRHFKLHGFRAGKVPFEYVIKYYGVEVFYEDASREVIINDLEKFMDDE
-11 YQLKKLKPKYNN
+11 KSKNVLPLEPRVDIKEVDYEKGLKAEVIYQLEPKVEL
-23 FWYAGKLKGY
+23 GKYKG
-33 WCLISVNFYEKK
+33 I
-45 CSITIGAHKEDT
+45 
-57 HKSLIE
+57 
-63 ILKDEPNLKK
+63 
-73 AKITTEDATVTISY
+73 
-87 KIPFFT
+87 
-93 SSNRK
+93 
-98 KFDEII
+98 
-104 ETVISNLKRNDFST
+104 
-118 GGFLDGTNDSTLS
+118 
-131 IVEVGQKYFYLTDS
+131 
-145 EYKKKSE
+145 
-152 DLELKREEI
+152 ELKREEI

-249 NVKFPKEYH
+249 SVKFPEEYH

-398 KLVVEDKEIDA
+398 KLAVEDKEIDA
-409 ELERKSAEFSDKPS
+409 ELERKSAEFADKPS

>member
-1 MANFKFLETE
+1 MYKIVKSENENELKLELTVTAEDFKAAVKKIYNENKRHFKLHGFRAGKVPFEYVIKYYGVEVFYEDASREVIINDLEKFMDDE
-11 YQLKKLKPKYNN
+11 KSKNVLPLEPRVDVKEVDYEKGLKAEVIYQLEPKVEL
-23 FWYAGKLKGY
+23 GKYKG
-33 WCLISVNFYEKK
+33 I
-45 CSITIGAHKEDT
+45 
-57 HKSLIE
+57 
-63 ILKDEPNLKK
+63 
-73 AKITTEDATVTISY
+73 
-87 KIPFFT
+87 
-93 SSNRK
+93 
-98 KFDEII
+98 
-104 ETVISNLKRNDFST
+104 
-118 GGFLDGTNDSTLS
+118 
-131 IVEVGQKYFYLTDS
+131 
-145 EYKKKSE
+145 
-152 DLELKREEI
+152 ELKREEI

-249 NVKFPKEYH
+249 NVKFPEEYH

-398 KLVVEDKEIDA
+398 KLAVEDKEIDA

-446 MEFILANAKYTK
+446 MEFILVNAKYTK

>member
-1 MANFKFLETE
+1 MYKIVKSENENELKLELTVTAEDFKAAVKKIYNENKRHFKLHGFRAGKVPFEYVIKYYGVEVFYEDASREVIINDLEKFMDDE
-11 YQLKKLKPKYNN
+11 KSKNVLPLEPRVDVKEVDYEKGLKAEVIYQLEPKVEL
-23 FWYAGKLKGY
+23 GKYKG
-33 WCLISVNFYEKK
+33 I
-45 CSITIGAHKEDT
+45 
-57 HKSLIE
+57 
-63 ILKDEPNLKK
+63 
-73 AKITTEDATVTISY
+73 
-87 KIPFFT
+87 
-93 SSNRK
+93 
-98 KFDEII
+98 
-104 ETVISNLKRNDFST
+104 
-118 GGFLDGTNDSTLS
+118 
-131 IVEVGQKYFYLTDS
+131 
-145 EYKKKSE
+145 
-152 DLELKREEI
+152 ELKREEI

-249 NVKFPKEYH
+249 SVKFPEEYH

-342 HTFHQMMEGFAR
+342 HTLHQMMEGFAR

-398 KLVVEDKEIDA
+398 KLDVEDKEIDA
-409 ELERKSAEFSDKPS
+409 ELERKSAEFADKPS

>member
-1 MANFKFLETE
+1 MYKIVKSENENELKLELTVTAEDFKAAVKKIYNENKRHFKLHGFRAGKVPFEYVIKYYGVEVFYEDASREVIINDLEKFMDDE
-11 YQLKKLKPKYNN
+11 KSKNVLPLEPRVDVKEVDYEKGLKAEVIYQLEPKVELDKYK
-23 FWYAGKLKGY
+23 GK
-33 WCLISVNFYEKK
+33 
-45 CSITIGAHKEDT
+45 
-57 HKSLIE
+57 
-63 ILKDEPNLKK
+63 
-73 AKITTEDATVTISY
+73 
-87 KIPFFT
+87 
-93 SSNRK
+93 
-98 KFDEII
+98 
-104 ETVISNLKRNDFST
+104 
-118 GGFLDGTNDSTLS
+118 
-131 IVEVGQKYFYLTDS
+131 
-145 EYKKKSE
+145 
-152 DLELKREEI
+152 ELKREEI

-249 NVKFPKEYH
+249 NVKFPEEYH

-398 KLVVEDKEIDA
+398 KLAVEDKEIDA

-423 VEQLR
+423 VKQLR

-446 MEFILANAKYTK
+446 MEFILTNAKYTK

>member
-1 MANFKFLETE
+1 M
-11 YQLKKLKPKYNN
+11 
-23 FWYAGKLKGY
+23 
-33 WCLISVNFYEKK
+33 
-45 CSITIGAHKEDT
+45 
-57 HKSLIE
+57 
-63 ILKDEPNLKK
+63 
-73 AKITTEDATVTISY
+73 Y
-87 KIPFFT
+87 KI
-93 SSNRK
+93 
-98 KFDEII
+98 
-104 ETVISNLKRNDFST
+104 V
-118 GGFLDGTNDSTLS
+118 
-131 IVEVGQKYFYLTDS
+131 
-145 EYKKKSE
+145 KSE
-152 DLELKREEI
+152 DENELKLELTVTAEDFKAAVKKIYNENKRHFKLHGFRAGKVPFEYVIKYYGVEVFYEDASREVIINDLEKFMDDEKSKNVLPLEPRVDVKEVDYEKGLKAEVIYQLEPKVELGKYKGIELKREEI

-249 NVKFPKEYH
+249 NVKFPEEYH

-342 HTFHQMMEGFAR
+342 YTFHQMMEGFAR

-398 KLVVEDKEIDA
+398 KLAVEDKEIDA